1 MLQACLNPPVA
12 GLQLAT
18 EASVMFKV
26 GLLHTRVVLIFA
38 LPLAYSST
46 LVPVQT
52 GSQLPATRPERTGY
66 FETSRYEDVL
76 EFLHAADAAS
86 PRIHLTS
93 FGYSYEGRSL
103 PLVVVGTVR
112 DGRPE
117 SVLASGRT
125 RVYIQ
130 ADIHAG
136 EVDGKEAMLALLRS
150 IAAGEHSSW
159 LESMVLLIA
168 PIYNADGN
176 ERINLENR
184 PGQNGPIGVMGQR
197 ANAQG
202 YDLNRDYVKLE
213 APETRSVVAL
223 LNRYDPHV
231 ALDLHTTNG
240 THHAYYLTYEPPLH
254 PGAAREIA
262 GLLRDALLP
271 AVTREI
277 KGRYGW
283 DLYYY
288 GNVPGR
294 QWRAERGWYASDH
307 LARYGHN
314 YIGLRN
320 RFCILSE
327 SYAYLSFEERVR
339 ASQHFTEEVL
349 NYVQLHADEIRQ
361 ATADADQQSVV
372 GEELALRAAYAKSL
386 AAAEILMGDVTEE
399 RNPYTGAIMLRRL
412 DVRKPEV
419 MPVFGKFRAVE
430 SARAPRA
437 YFIPAALE
445 RALERLQAHG
455 IRSYRLERT
464 TALRAERFRIASSVR
479 AEEAYQGHN
488 ERTLTGKWQASDL
501 TLPAGTVAV
510 NVDQPL
516 GRLAFLLLEPRSDD
530 GFVTWNLLDDT
541 LDKTEFYPIS
551 RTFEDL
557 PVQR

>member
-1 MLQACLNPPVA
+1 
-12 GLQLAT
+12 
-18 EASVMFKV
+18 
-26 GLLHTRVVLIFA
+26 
-38 LPLAYSST
+38 
-46 LVPVQT
+46 VQT
-52 GSQLPATRPERTGY
+52 ASQLPATRPERTGY
-66 FETSRYEDVL
+66 VETSRYEDVL
-76 EFLHAADAAS
+76 EFLRAADAAS
-86 PRIHLTS
+86 PRVHLTS

-112 DGRPE
+112 DARPE
-117 SVLASGRT
+117 SVLASGKT

-184 PGQNGPIGVMGQR
+184 PGQNGPIGGTGQR

-254 PGAAREIA
+254 PGAAREIV

-294 QWRAERGWYASDH
+294 EWRAERGWYASDH

-320 RFCILSE
+320 RFGILSE
-327 SYAYLSFEERVR
+327 SYAYLTFEERVR
-339 ASQHFTEEVL
+339 ASQHFSEEVL
-349 NYVQLHADEIRQ
+349 NFVQLHADEIRQ

-372 GEELALRAAYAKSL
+372 GEELALRATYAKSL
-386 AAAEILMGDVTEE
+386 AAAEILLGDVSEE

-419 MPVFGKFRAVE
+419 MPVFGKFRAEE

-445 RALERLQAHG
+445 RALERLHAHG

-541 LDKTEFYPIS
+541 LEKTEFYPIS
-551 RTFEDL
+551 RTFEEL